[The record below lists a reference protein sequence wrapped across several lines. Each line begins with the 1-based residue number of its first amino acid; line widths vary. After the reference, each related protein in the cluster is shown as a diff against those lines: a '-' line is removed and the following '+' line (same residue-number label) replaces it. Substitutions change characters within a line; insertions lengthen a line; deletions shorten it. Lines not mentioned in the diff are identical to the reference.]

1 MYCAAQIPNHSALES
16 QATFMTKPFHIPS
29 LDGLR
34 AVAIFIVFLS
44 HVGLSHI
51 VPGLFGVTIFFFLSG
66 YLITTL
72 MRMECERTGSVNLR
86 DFYMRRALRIF
97 PPFYLVLGVIALLG
111 VNAWTHGGFSWAA
124 MAAQAGFISN
134 YWEIQGGLQPAG
146 TEVMWSLAVEEHFY
160 LLFPLFYLALRRVL
174 PNRKHQFIVLLSL
187 CGLVLAWRMLLVHG
201 WQVIDLHSGS
211 AHHPRTCHGT
221 DTRLDGLLFGCA
233 LAVFGNP
240 ALDAGGGY
248 RRLMLWVTLPLSVAV
263 LLASFV
269 LRDVAFRET
278 WRYTIQGLALIPVFI
293 AVIRYADWMPFR
305 FLNWAWVRKMGVL
318 SYAFYLVHSLV
329 IALVKTHLPISKLWQ
344 GITAFILSIALAWLM
359 NAFIEKPCGRLKKH
373 FAAK

>member
-1 MYCAAQIPNHSALES
+1 
-16 QATFMTKPFHIPS
+16 
-29 LDGLR
+29 DGLR

-44 HVGLSHI
+44 HAGLSHF

-111 VNAWTHGGFSWAA
+111 VNAWTQGGFSWAA

-134 YWEIQGGLQPAG
+134 FWEIQGGLQPAG

-174 PNRKHQFIVLLSL
+174 PDRKHQFIALLSL

-201 WQVIDLHSGS
+201 WQVFDLHNGS

-240 ALDAGGGY
+240 ALDAGGGH
-248 RRLMLWVTLPLSVAV
+248 RRLMLWIILPLSVV
-263 LLASFV
+263 ILLASFV
-269 LRDVAFRET
+269 VRDIAFRET
-278 WRYTIQGLALIPVFI
+278 WRYTVQGLALIPIFI
-293 AVIRYADWMPFR
+293 VVIRYADWLPFR

-318 SYAFYLVHSLV
+318 SYAFYLTHSLV
-329 IALVKTHLPISKLWQ
+329 IALVKTHLPMSKLGQ
-344 GITAFILSIALAWLM
+344 GMTSFVLSLALAWLM
-359 NAFIEKPCGRLKKH
+359 NAFIEKPCARLKKR

>member
-1 MYCAAQIPNHSALES
+1 
-16 QATFMTKPFHIPS
+16 MTKPFHIPS

-44 HVGLSHI
+44 HAGLSHI

-72 MRMECERTGSVNLR
+72 MRMECERTGSVNLC

-111 VNAWTHGGFSWAA
+111 VNGWTHGGFSWAA

-174 PNRKHQFIVLLSL
+174 PDRKHQFMAILSL
-187 CGLVLAWRMLLVHG
+187 CGLVLAWRMFLVHG
-201 WQVIDLHSGS
+201 WQVIDLHNGS

-240 ALDAGGGY
+240 ALDAGSG
-248 RRLMLWVTLPLSVAV
+248 RRGLMLWIILPISIAV

-293 AVIRYADWMPFR
+293 AVIRYADWLPFR

-344 GITAFILSIALAWLM
+344 GVTAFILSMALAWLM
-359 NAFIEKPCGRLKKH
+359 NAFIEKPCAKLKKR

>member
-1 MYCAAQIPNHSALES
+1 
-16 QATFMTKPFHIPS
+16 MTKPFHIPS

-34 AVAIFIVFLS
+34 AIAIFIVFLS
-44 HVGLSHI
+44 HAGLSHI

-72 MRMECERTGSVNLR
+72 MRMECERTGGVNLR
-86 DFYMRRALRIF
+86 DFYLRRALRIF

-174 PNRKHQFIVLLSL
+174 PDRQHQFILLLSL

-201 WQVIDLHSGS
+201 WQVIDLHNGS

-240 ALDAGGGY
+240 ALDASRG
-248 RRLMLWVTLPLSVAV
+248 RRGLTLWIMLPISVAV

-269 LRDVAFRET
+269 LRDLAFRET
-278 WRYTIQGLALIPVFI
+278 WRYTIQGVALIPIFI
-293 AVIRYADWMPFR
+293 AVIRYADWLSFC

-329 IALVKTHLPISKLWQ
+329 IALVKTHLPMSKLWQ
-344 GITAFILSIALAWLM
+344 GVTAFVLSLALAWLM
-359 NAFIEKPCGRLKKH
+359 NVFIEKPCARLKKK

>member
-1 MYCAAQIPNHSALES
+1 MSKA
-16 QATFMTKPFHIPS
+16 FHIPS

-44 HVGLSHI
+44 HAGLSHI

-72 MRMECERTGSVNLR
+72 MRMECERTGGVNLR
-86 DFYMRRALRIF
+86 DFYMRRSIRIL
-97 PPFYLVLGVIALLG
+97 PPFYLVLGVISVLG
-111 VNAWTHGGFSWAA
+111 MSGLVEGGFSWMA

-134 YWEIQGGLQPAG
+134 YWEIHGGLQPAG

-160 LLFPLFYLALRRVL
+160 LLFPLFYLALRRVV
-174 PNRKHQFIVLLSL
+174 PNRQHQFIVLLSL

-201 WQVIDLHSGS
+201 WQAIDLHSGS

-240 ALDAGGGY
+240 ALDVVGSH
-248 RRLMLWVTLPLSVAV
+248 RRLMLWVALPMSAVA
-263 LLASFV
+263 LLVSFV

-278 WRYTIQGLALIPVFI
+278 WRYTIQGLALIPIFI

-305 FLNWAWVRKMGVL
+305 FLNWSWVRKLGVL

-329 IALVKTHLPISKLWQ
+329 IASLKTHLPVSKLGQ
-344 GITAFILSIALAWLM
+344 GITAFVLSMAVAWLM
-359 NAFIEKPCGRLKKH
+359 NVFIERPCARLKKK

>member
-1 MYCAAQIPNHSALES
+1 
-16 QATFMTKPFHIPS
+16 MTKPFHIPS

-44 HVGLSHI
+44 HAGLSHI

-72 MRMECERTGSVNLR
+72 MRMECERTGGVSLR

-97 PPFYLVLGVIALLG
+97 PPFYLVLGIIAVLIITG
-111 VNAWTHGGFSWAA
+111 SVEGGFSWSA
-124 MAAQAGFISN
+124 MAAQAGFVSN
-134 YWEIQGGLQPAG
+134 YWEIQGRPQPFG

-174 PNRKHQFIVLLSL
+174 PDRKHQFMMLLSI

-211 AHHPRTCHGT
+211 SHHPRTCHGT

-248 RRLMLWVTLPLSVAV
+248 PRLMLWVALPLSVVV

-278 WRYTIQGLALIPVFI
+278 WRYTIQGLALMPIFI
-293 AVIRYADWMPFR
+293 VVIRYADWMPFR
-305 FLNWAWVRKMGVL
+305 FLNWSWVRKMGVL
-318 SYAFYLVHSLV
+318 SYAFYLIHSLV
-329 IALVKTHLPISKLWQ
+329 IALVKIHLPVSKLWQ
-344 GITAFILSIALAWLM
+344 GVTSFVISMALAWLM
-359 NAFIEKPCGRLKKH
+359 NAFIEKPCARLKKR